1 MIYVTKEPPVCP
13 EAGLSYLMKTPKY
26 SSIPSRLRNL
36 VQELIPP
43 KLPVL
48 VRDGIVERVR
58 PDVPPEAIQPDL
70 GGRRLGAS
78 DLEDPRGHPEPRV
91 RRDDLDA
98 GDPLRQLAALAG
110 RQLVALGLVLL
121 VHALRDQADL
131 VREGLGR
138 AEVGVE
144 VAVLGE
150 DVELVGGFLL
160 VL

>member
-1 MIYVTKEPPVCP
+1 
-13 EAGLSYLMKTPKY
+13 MKKPQY
-26 SSIPSRLRNL
+26 SSIPGRLRNL
-36 VQELIPP
+36 VEELITPEFP
-43 KLPVL
+43 IL

-70 GGRRLGAS
+70 GGCRLGAG
-78 DLEDPRGHPEPRV
+78 DLEDPRGHPKPSV

-98 GDPLRQLAALAG
+98 GDPLRQLAALAR

-121 VHALRDQADL
+121 VYALRDQADL
-131 VREGLGR
+131 VRESLGR
-138 AEVGVE
+138 AEMGVE